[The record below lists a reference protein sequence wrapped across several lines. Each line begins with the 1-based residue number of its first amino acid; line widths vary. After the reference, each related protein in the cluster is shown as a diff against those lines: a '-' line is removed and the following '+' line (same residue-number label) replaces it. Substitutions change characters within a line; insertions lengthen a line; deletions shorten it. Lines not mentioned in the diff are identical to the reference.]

1 MFRPLLTAI
10 LVVSVASTQAHADDE
25 APAWAGSSIGVSN
38 TVSALTLDPSAEP
51 NYNPYYAVGVSV
63 APRWAFAPWLS
74 LSGAIAATHE
84 VTDAD
89 GTTYSDETLLSDTGL
104 SLGLS
109 GAKIPGVGVGVSGG
123 LKATFPTSLA
133 SRAQTLQVGITPSL
147 RLSKRFGLLEG
158 LTVGYGGSV
167 RINAHGYTTSARQ
180 APRIASCRGIDCAE
194 FLNTGV
200 RNSQYQTANTV
211 SLGLGLTKWLG
222 LSSAFGVYT
231 SHLYPGQTVPEVSH
245 IPTAPTDTRYAVS
258 YGLSARI
265 GPFAGLTTSIG
276 ASTFNPQLAPNSTY
290 YRPFYNRYTQLSVDL
305 SFDLSSLV
313 PSKDKG

>member
-1 MFRPLLTAI
+1 MLRPYLAAI
-10 LVVSVASTQAHADDE
+10 LAVSVASAQAHAEDK
-25 APAWAGSSIGVSN
+25 APPWAGSSIGVSN

-74 LSGAIAATHE
+74 LSASIAATHE

-89 GTTYSDETLLSDTGL
+89 GTTYSNETMLSDTGL
-104 SLGLS
+104 ALGLS

-158 LTVGYGGSV
+158 LTLGYGGSV

-222 LSSAFGVYT
+222 LSSSFGVYT